1 MNVGDIITNNIMANK
16 KLTATL
22 FISNIY
28 LEVTGWYIPEEPTEW
43 YDDNMSG
50 NPGYRADFEVE
61 SVKVEEIDILTII
74 SDEVYE
80 QIINEILIQQES

>member
-1 MNVGDIITNNIMANK
+1 MANK
-16 KLTATL
+16 KLTVTL
-22 FISNIY
+22 FISNVY

-50 NPGYRADFEVE
+50 NPGYRADFEIE
-61 SVKVEEIDILTII
+61 SVKVEGINITELI

-80 QIINEILIQQES
+80 LIIKEVIENQQS

>member
-1 MNVGDIITNNIMANK
+1 MANK
-16 KLTATL
+16 KLTVTL

-43 YDDNMSG
+43 YDDNLSG
-50 NPGYRADFEVE
+50 HPGYNADFEIE
-61 SVKVEEIDILTII
+61 SVKVEGIDITQII

-80 QIINEILIQQES
+80 EIITKVIEQQS